1 MTGIPLLIA
10 FAIAVVIMILLISKF
25 KVHAF
30 LSIMMVA
37 LLFAVVAGIPLKDIP
52 GVIGDGFS
60 STFRSIGIVII
71 LGALVG
77 TLLEKTGATRS
88 WPSAALNS

>member
-30 LSIMMVA
+30 LSMA
-37 LLFAVVAGIPLKDIP
+37 L
-52 GVIGDGFS
+52 S
-60 STFRSIGIVII
+60 
-71 LGALVG
+71 
-77 TLLEKTGATRS
+77 
-88 WPSAALNS
+88 